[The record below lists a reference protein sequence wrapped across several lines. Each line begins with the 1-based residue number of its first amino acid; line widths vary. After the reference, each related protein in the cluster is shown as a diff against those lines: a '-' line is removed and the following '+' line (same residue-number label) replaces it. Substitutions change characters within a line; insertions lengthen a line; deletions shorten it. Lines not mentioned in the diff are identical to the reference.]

1 MKVKRESLLIFGTFY
16 TQIGP
21 SFKAI
26 ALNLAKPAIRE
37 ELEKCF
43 ESRKYDATFQTFD
56 WPKRSLTDS
65 RNATPGRNEALGV
78 ALDVPRTDITAAL
91 GEDCI
96 SRLVSLI
103 AGAMDLLY
111 GIPVNS
117 QVLFRRGRKRGR
129 LRGRSGKKL
138 WMRWRWP

>member
-1 MKVKRESLLIFGTFY
+1 MKVKRESILIIGTLY

-26 ALNLAKPAIRE
+26 ALNLAKPALRE

-56 WPKRSLTDS
+56 WPKRSLMDS
-65 RNATPGRNEALGV
+65 RNANPGQDEGLRV
-78 ALDVPRTDITAAL
+78 ALEVPRTDVIAAL

-96 SRLVSLI
+96 LRLVSFPL
-103 AGAMDLLY
+103 
-111 GIPVNS
+111 P
-117 QVLFRRGRKRGR
+117 
-129 LRGRSGKKL
+129 
-138 WMRWRWP
+138 